1 MKYQG
6 EVRAMADTTFIVH
19 SDWLDSL
26 KELPIEE
33 QDKIIADTIRYG
45 LDREIIHGDDPRVQ
59 AFVKMKS
66 KDIDYSKEKYEQKK
80 YMAQGA
86 GRRKVID
93 DKAIWELAQQGNTS
107 AKIAEILGVS
117 KSSVDHSI
125 GWKKRREFLF

>member
-1 MKYQG
+1 
-6 EVRAMADTTFIVH
+6 MADTTFIVH

-26 KELPIEE
+26 KELSIEE

-107 AKIAEILGVS
+107 EKIAEILGVS

>member
-1 MKYQG
+1 
-6 EVRAMADTTFIVH
+6 MADTTFIVH

-93 DKAIWELAQQGNTS
+93 DKAIWELAEQGNTS

>member
-1 MKYQG
+1 
-6 EVRAMADTTFIVH
+6 MADTTFIVH

-66 KDIDYSKEKYEQKK
+66 KDIDDSKEKYEQKK

>member
-1 MKYQG
+1 
-6 EVRAMADTTFIVH
+6 MADTTFIVH

-125 GWKKRREFLF
+125 GWKKRPLQ

>member
-1 MKYQG
+1 
-6 EVRAMADTTFIVH
+6 MADTTFIVH

-26 KELPIEE
+26 KELLIEE

-125 GWKKRREFLF
+125 GWKKKREFLF

>member
-1 MKYQG
+1 MKCQ
-6 EVRAMADTTFIVH
+6 EALTLADTTFIVH

-26 KELPIEE
+26 KDLPVEE
-33 QDKIIADTIRYG
+33 QDKIIADTVRYG
-45 LDREIIHGDDPRVQ
+45 LDRDIIHGNDPRVQ

-66 KDIDYSKEKYEQKK
+66 KDIDFSKEKYEQKK

-86 GRRKVID
+86 GRRKMID
-93 DKAIWELAQQGNTS
+93 DRAIWELAQQGNTS

-117 KSSVDHSI
+117 KSSVDHSV

>member
-1 MKYQG
+1 
-6 EVRAMADTTFIVH
+6 MADTTFIVH

-125 GWKKRREFLF
+125 GWKKRRELLF

>member
-1 MKYQG
+1 
-6 EVRAMADTTFIVH
+6 MADTTFIVH

-86 GRRKVID
+86 GRRKIID

>member
-1 MKYQG
+1 
-6 EVRAMADTTFIVH
+6 MADTTFIVH

-117 KSSVDHSI
+117 KSSIDHSI

>member
-1 MKYQG
+1 
-6 EVRAMADTTFIVH
+6 MADTTFIVH

-93 DKAIWELAQQGNTS
+93 DKAIWQLAQQGNTS

>member
-1 MKYQG
+1 
-6 EVRAMADTTFIVH
+6 MADTTFIVH

-26 KELPIEE
+26 KGLTVEE
-33 QDKIIADTIRYG
+33 QDKIIADTVRYG
-45 LDREIIHGDDPRVQ
+45 LERDTVHDNDPRIQ

-86 GRRKVID
+86 GRKKVID
-93 DKAIWELAQQGNTS
+93 DRAIWELAQQGNTS

-117 KSSVDHSI
+117 KSSVDHSV

>member
-1 MKYQG
+1 
-6 EVRAMADTTFIVH
+6 MADTTFIVH

-117 KSSVDHSI
+117 KSSVDHST

>member
-1 MKYQG
+1 
-6 EVRAMADTTFIVH
+6 MADTTFIVH

-66 KDIDYSKEKYEQKK
+66 KDIKFFHQKLTPLVK
-80 YMAQGA
+80 
-86 GRRKVID
+86 D
-93 DKAIWELAQQGNTS
+93 FKAPTTL
-107 AKIAEILGVS
+107 
-117 KSSVDHSI
+117 SVLL
-125 GWKKRREFLF
+125 RT